1 MNYVIAIPSYKRPKE
16 LLQKTIMTLIN
27 GQVDTSAIHIFV
39 ANREEYDIYKP
50 LFPTLKVIIGEL
62 GIRNQR
68 IFISKYFPENQYIVS
83 IDDDVEALNVLD
95 DKKLKVV
102 INIDFFIK
110 QAYDRLITEHLYL
123 WGIYPVNNPFF
134 MKPVVTTKLKFI
146 IGVIHGYINRHNDL
160 LYPNILSESK
170 EDYEQ
175 SLLFYKMDGGVVR
188 FNYISAKT
196 KFNAIGGLGKDRH
209 ERNHIASVYLKE
221 TYPEHITVFNRK
233 KNNMSEVRFKIKRVY
248 INGTKESKE
257 SEEACTAKTKTET
270 ITTCCC

>member
-1 MNYVIAIPSYKRPKE
+1 MCNYVIAIPSYNRPKE
-16 LLQKTIMTLIN
+16 LLRKTIMTLVH

-39 ANREEYDIYKP
+39 ANREEFDIYKP
-50 LFPTLKVIIGEL
+50 IFPTLKVIIGEL

-83 IDDDVEALNVLD
+83 IDDDVEALNMLD
-95 DKKLKVV
+95 DKKLKVI

-110 QAYDRLITEHLYL
+110 QAYDRLITEHLNL

-160 LYPNILSESK
+160 LYPNIQSETK

-196 KFNAIGGLGKDRH
+196 KFNAVGGLGKDRH
-209 ERNHIASVYLKE
+209 ERNRLAAEYLQSM
-221 TYPEHITVFNRK
+221 YPDYISTFNRK

-248 INGTKESKE
+248 INASQKAKE
-257 SEEACTAKTKTET
+257 SETEAETET
-270 ITTCCC
+270 ETNTACCC